1 MIGEKL
7 RAQLHRIVNC
17 LARTKVQQRS
27 MAPKPLLPRPTLRS
41 DAAPGGK
48 LSNREAMNQT
58 LNEPSYSPLAM
69 VISNVVMLAIVVSTA
84 SFVISSM
91 PAFQDADS
99 KGVLAVVEVIVVG
112 IFTVEYVC
120 RFTVHIGSRCAF
132 VLSPMNMIDLV
143 AILPFY
149 VEKFFGGGEGMA
161 VLRVLRVVRIFRV
174 FKLMSKSKM
183 AESLQMFVQTLVKSV
198 DALKMLCVFFSLA
211 VLIFSSLLYYAEKD
225 RDGSP
230 FISIPVTFWWAVV
243 TMTTV
248 GYGDMYPEGTAGRMV
263 ATVAMISGVLVLAL
277 PLSVIGSNFSNSYD
291 ESMKAKAYQVME
303 ERAEAEGS
311 KSAEGE
317 QKFVNMML
325 DAARQIDQKKEEI
338 DELLQATSYAMGTK
352 SKGHAAKAIR
362 AQFELQVENVKQAL
376 DAVTAT
382 LSDPNVLPCIL
393 GDQPERPS
401 ATRHV

>member
-1 MIGEKL
+1 MLAEL
-7 RAQLHRIVNC
+7 RAQLHRVINC

-112 IFTVEYVC
+112 IFTVEYIC

-161 VLRVLRVVRIFRV
+161 VLRVLRVVRIFRPLTTESPTMRYCSASCPYIQVRIFRV

-198 DALKMLCVFFSLA
+198 DALKMLCVFFRYS
-211 VLIFSSLLYYAEKD
+211 
-225 RDGSP
+225 
-230 FISIPVTFWWAVV
+230 
-243 TMTTV
+243 
-248 GYGDMYPEGTAGRMV
+248 
-263 ATVAMISGVLVLAL
+263 
-277 PLSVIGSNFSNSYD
+277 
-291 ESMKAKAYQVME
+291 
-303 ERAEAEGS
+303 S
-311 KSAEGE
+311 KS
-317 QKFVNMML
+317 
-325 DAARQIDQKKEEI
+325 
-338 DELLQATSYAMGTK
+338 
-352 SKGHAAKAIR
+352 
-362 AQFELQVENVKQAL
+362 
-376 DAVTAT
+376 
-382 LSDPNVLPCIL
+382 
-393 GDQPERPS
+393 
-401 ATRHV
+401 

>member
-1 MIGEKL
+1 
-7 RAQLHRIVNC
+7 
-17 LARTKVQQRS
+17 
-27 MAPKPLLPRPTLRS
+27 MAPKPLLDKDTPRS
-41 DAAPGGK
+41 DAPPGEK
-48 LSNREAMNQT
+48 LSNREAINQT

-69 VISNVVMLAIVVSTA
+69 IISNVVMISIVISTV
-84 SFVISSM
+84 SFVVSSM
-91 PAFQDADS
+91 PAFQDEGS
-99 KGVLAVVEVIVVG
+99 KAALAVVEVVVVG

-120 RFTVHIGSRCAF
+120 RFAVYPGSRCAF

-149 VEKFFGGGEGMA
+149 VEKLSGGGEKMA

-183 AESLQMFVQTLVKSV
+183 AESLQMFVQTLQKSV

-211 VLIFSSLLYYAEKD
+211 VLIFASLLYYAEKD
-225 RDGSP
+225 REDSP
-230 FISIPVTFWWAVV
+230 FVSIPVTFWWAVV

-248 GYGDMYPEGTAGRMV
+248 GYGDMYPEETSGRLV

-277 PLSVIGSNFSNSYD
+277 PLSVIGNNFSDSYE
-291 ESMKAKAYQVME
+291 ESIKQKAYQAME
-303 ERAEAEGS
+303 ERAQAEAS
-311 KSAEGE
+311 KGAGGE

-325 DAARQIDQKKEEI
+325 DAARQIDQKKAEI

-352 SKGHAAKAIR
+352 SKAHGAKAIR
-362 AQFELQVENVKQAL
+362 SQFELQVQNVTQAL
-376 DAVTAT
+376 DAVTTT

-393 GDQPERPS
+393 GDESERGS

>member
-1 MIGEKL
+1 MLIGEL
-7 RAQLHRIVNC
+7 RAQLHRVFNC

-112 IFTVEYVC
+112 IFTVEYIC
-120 RFTVHIGSRCAF
+120 RFTVHIGSRCTF

-198 DALKMLCVFFSLA
+198 DALKMLCVFFRY
-211 VLIFSSLLYYAEKD
+211 SSK
-225 RDGSP
+225 
-230 FISIPVTFWWAVV
+230 
-243 TMTTV
+243 
-248 GYGDMYPEGTAGRMV
+248 
-263 ATVAMISGVLVLAL
+263 
-277 PLSVIGSNFSNSYD
+277 
-291 ESMKAKAYQVME
+291 
-303 ERAEAEGS
+303 
-311 KSAEGE
+311 
-317 QKFVNMML
+317 
-325 DAARQIDQKKEEI
+325 
-338 DELLQATSYAMGTK
+338 
-352 SKGHAAKAIR
+352 
-362 AQFELQVENVKQAL
+362 
-376 DAVTAT
+376 
-382 LSDPNVLPCIL
+382 
-393 GDQPERPS
+393 
-401 ATRHV
+401 

>member
-1 MIGEKL
+1 
-7 RAQLHRIVNC
+7 
-17 LARTKVQQRS
+17 
-27 MAPKPLLPRPTLRS
+27 
-41 DAAPGGK
+41 
-48 LSNREAMNQT
+48 MNQT

-303 ERAEAEGS
+303 ERAEAEAS

-325 DAARQIDQKKEEI
+325 GAARQIDQKKEEI